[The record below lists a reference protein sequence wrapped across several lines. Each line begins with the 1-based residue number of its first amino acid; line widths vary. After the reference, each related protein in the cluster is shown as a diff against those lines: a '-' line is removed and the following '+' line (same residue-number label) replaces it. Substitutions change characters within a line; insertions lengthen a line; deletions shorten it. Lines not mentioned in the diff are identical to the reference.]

1 MSLFLKYEVVF
12 QIEALVLVEGN
23 RTEVLKTSVNIVISF
38 TGKII
43 LQVASNHLILQ
54 KNLYLKNVRV
64 YMFMGS

>member
-23 RTEVLKTSVNIVISF
+23 RTEVLKTSVTIVISF

-43 LQVASNHLILQ
+43 LQIASKHLILE
-54 KNLYLKNVRV
+54 KNLYLKNVCV